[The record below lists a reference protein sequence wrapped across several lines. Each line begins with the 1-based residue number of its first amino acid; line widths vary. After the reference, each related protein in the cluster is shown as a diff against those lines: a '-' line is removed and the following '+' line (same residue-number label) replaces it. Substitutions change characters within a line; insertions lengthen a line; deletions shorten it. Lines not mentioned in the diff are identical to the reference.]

1 MLLTVERELVF
12 EPEYKG
18 NRDLPTDRRI
28 RVVYRYLT
36 AGEERKYR
44 YFEPVEYDLDTGKQ
58 VNRRRKYIEDRAGI
72 VRSVV
77 IKIDNLSLKV
87 GDQVVKIDNG
97 NKLYDYPVPPELV
110 LEIESYIL
118 AHCDPEVDVDPT
130 R

>member
-18 NRDLPTDRRI
+18 NRDLPVDKRI

-77 IKIDNLSLKV
+77 IKIDNLALKV

-97 NKLYDYPVPPELV
+97 NKLYDYPVPPDLV

-130 R
+130 K